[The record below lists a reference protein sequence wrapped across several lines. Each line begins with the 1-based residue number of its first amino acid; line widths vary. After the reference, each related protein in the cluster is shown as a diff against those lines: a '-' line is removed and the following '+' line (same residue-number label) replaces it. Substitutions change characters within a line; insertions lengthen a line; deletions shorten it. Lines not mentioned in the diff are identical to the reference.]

1 MGGSQRLHGMAHG
14 AVGTNHGSW
23 ATHTRRN
30 TEGRDERTSSE
41 LIRCLRLALP
51 SAGPAVGGRLDR
63 HPADSRRAVAP
74 AERGP
79 ARALGASKRHKPR
92 EWPRSGVQPQKI
104 CFCKR
109 FFWDHLSGRL
119 LFFGVS
125 PESGCVIP
133 SFMFLELRNNGNST
147 IFFHHTA
154 LGLHGRA
161 VLMISGPRKDVLD

>member
-74 AERGP
+74 AGRGP
-79 ARALGASKRHKPR
+79 ARTLGASKRHKPQ

-104 CFCKR
+104 R
-109 FFWDHLSGRL
+109 VLLSRDQ
-119 LFFGVS
+119 LFHSEIHGD
-125 PESGCVIP
+125 
-133 SFMFLELRNNGNST
+133 
-147 IFFHHTA
+147 
-154 LGLHGRA
+154 LGLGDVGNRDHMSTSSAA
-161 VLMISGPRKDVLD
+161 VNMQTYVMLCYLYSLLSTLVGY